1 MLSGVEHAR
10 MNSRDAFTVF
20 AGFRM
25 FFGPQS
31 NAPYPGN
38 KLLKGIW

>member
-1 MLSGVEHAR
+1 MVW
-10 MNSRDAFTVF
+10 
-20 AGFRM
+20 AGIRM

-38 KLLKGIW
+38 KLLKGRW

>member
-1 MLSGVEHAR
+1 MHRLALLSACLA
-10 MNSRDAFTVF
+10 SLSLF
-20 AGFRM
+20 AGVRM
-25 FFGPQS
+25 FFGPHS